1 MWLPSIT
8 QPEAAEV
15 YSAEQG
21 IADLI
26 KLGVKDFFFPFLL

>member
-8 QPEAAEV
+8 RPEAAEV
-15 YSAEQG
+15 HSAEQG

-26 KLGVKDFFFPFLL
+26 ELGVKDFFFPSLL